1 MINEYSYTK
10 ENNFNKSS
18 IYFFDLPSDFI
29 RNLFLKYLLRFH
41 RASYVFIREFLFFNY
56 SFWFIFYFLKK
67 ENLFLKTSLLLFFAN
82 LIISIYH
89 SFLERGLVASVLVV
103 HRYLIQ
109 NIEDL
114 REMLN
119 NMITK
124 CDEITFSVLGL
135 SLANI
140 NTILIIGLIYIN
152 FYLLLSMR
160 KLNKKIRQIIR
171 VNHAGELAH
180 KRSIIVR

>member
-1 MINEYSYTK
+1 MNTHTLKKIIS
-10 ENNFNKSS
+10 NKVLFISL
-18 IYFFDLPSDFI
+18 ICLVILFAAYFLEIFVEIPPCKLCFYQRIPYFLI
-29 RNLFLKYLLRFH
+29 ILFG
-41 RASYVFIREFLFFNY
+41 
-56 SFWFIFYFLKK
+56 FIFYFLKK

-89 SFLERGLVASVLVV
+89 SFLERGLVSFSVGCSSDMSDFK
-103 HRYLIQ
+103 

-119 NMITK
+119 NTPITK

-152 FYLLLSMR
+152 FLF
-160 KLNKKIRQIIR
+160 
-171 VNHAGELAH
+171 
-180 KRSIIVR
+180 IVKYAKTK